1 LRRRLLSFVVVL
13 WAALAG
19 IVVPAS
25 TASAADCVV
34 DEILVNSC
42 RPWLGATAGR
52 YPQVSSSFRSQIAY
66 HEQRIGRQ
74 VDIVHTYHPPG
85 DMPLSADER
94 YFISRPDTISFINW
108 KPTVAWIDA
117 AGGNATV
124 NAQID
129 RVADAFNSV
138 GPNKVFLTLSHEPEN
153 DVSVGHC
160 TNPRSGAR
168 GGSPADYKAMWRNVR
183 ARFDARG
190 VDNVVW
196 VMNYMNWPDWDCLID
211 DVYPGDDLVDW
222 IVFNG
227 YGGPSY
233 PNYVTNVGHFY
244 DLLTD
249 LSIPGRDLASKPWGI
264 VEWSA
269 RNASE
274 QVGTSYFN
282 QARTALESNRFPN
295 LKAYMAYDMV
305 GSNGNENRVAYTGDG
320 VYSQARMNA
329 YAAFANSPVFS
340 VTDSGDVTPPTAP
353 QDLRSTSIGSTSVGL
368 AWTGSTDDVAV
379 TGYRVYRNGT
389 LIGSPPG
396 TTFTDTAASQGAA
409 LTYTVRA
416 VDAAGNQSALSTPL
430 TVTTPPDS
438 VAPTV
443 PGGVTAANSQSYLVT
458 VNWGAATDSGG
469 SGLAGYRVYRNGSTT
484 PLATVGPTTR
494 TFRDYNVTANTTY
507 TYRVVAFDGR
517 GNASAMSA
525 AASDRTAA
533 RTETVAPTRPTG
545 LRVSS
550 VTTTSVR
557 LAWTA
562 STDAGVVRGY
572 RVFRNDVYVGTS
584 TTTTFT
590 DAGRTRGTA
599 YSYRVV
605 AFDSSANL
613 SPSSATV
620 VGTTAP

>member
-1 LRRRLLSFVVVL
+1 MRRKLLSLGVVVG
-13 WAALAG
+13 AALAG
-19 IVVPAS
+19 LVTVPSA
-25 TASAADCVV
+25 ASAAECVV

-52 YPQVSSSFRSQIAY
+52 YPQVSSGFRSQIAY
-66 HEQRIGRQ
+66 HEQRIGKQ
-74 VDIVHTYHPPG
+74 LDIVHTYHPPG

-129 RVADAFNSV
+129 RVADAFVSV
-138 GPNKVFLTLSHEPEN
+138 APKKVFLTLSHEPEN

-183 ARFDARG
+183 DRFDARG

-211 DVYPGDDLVDW
+211 DVYPGDELVDW

-233 PNYVTNVGHFY
+233 PNYVANVGHFY

-269 RNASE
+269 RNATE
-274 QVGTSYFN
+274 QVGVSYFN

-295 LKAYMAYDMV
+295 LKAYMAYDTV
-305 GSNGNENRVAYTGDG
+305 GSNGNENRVAYTSSGA
-320 VYSQARMNA
+320 YSQARMNA
-329 YAAFANSPVFS
+329 YTAFADSPVFS
-340 VTDSGDVTPPTAP
+340 DTATDDVAPPTAP
-353 QDLRSTSIGSTSVGL
+353 QDLASTSVSSTSVGL
-368 AWTGSTDDVAV
+368 TWTAATDDVGV

-389 LIGSPPG
+389 LVGSPTG
-396 TTFTDTAASQGAA
+396 TTFTDTTAPQGAA

-416 VDAAGNQSALSTPL
+416 VDGAGNQSAASAPL
-430 TVTTPPDS
+430 AVTTPPDQ

-443 PGGVTAANSQSYLVT
+443 PGGVTAFNTLSHLVT
-458 VNWGAATDSGG
+458 VNWGASTDTGG
-469 SGLAGYRVYRNGSTT
+469 SGLAGYRLYRNGSTT

-494 TFRDYNVTANTTY
+494 TFRDYDVVANTLY
-507 TYRVVAFDGR
+507 SYRVVAFDGR
-517 GNASAMSA
+517 GNTSALSA
-525 AASDRTAA
+525 ARSDRTAA
-533 RTETVAPTRPTG
+533 KTETVAPTQPTQ

-550 VTTTSVR
+550 VTATSIR

-562 STDAGVVRGY
+562 STDASGVRGY
-572 RVFRNDVYVGTS
+572 RVYRNEVYVGTS
-584 TTTTFT
+584 TTTAYT
-590 DAGRTRGTA
+590 DGGRAPGTA

-620 VGTTAP
+620 VGTTSP